1 MSDIDRTGGMI
12 VVLFIALAAI
22 KKFTRLRYR
31 KRSRSALGVAAGRR
45 FPSTVSGA
53 ISPWPAITLSRSR
66 IVNRSSFLIGEL
78 FLGKLGETVVVHG
91 NAPHTDSGTGPECGL
106 RSS

>member
-31 KRSRSALGVAAGRR
+31 ERSR
-45 FPSTVSGA
+45 
-53 ISPWPAITLSRSR
+53 PAE
-66 IVNRSSFLIGEL
+66 G
-78 FLGKLGETVVVHG
+78 
-91 NAPHTDSGTGPECGL
+91 
-106 RSS
+106 

>member
-31 KRSRSALGVAAGRR
+31 KRSRSAEG
-45 FPSTVSGA
+45 
-53 ISPWPAITLSRSR
+53 
-66 IVNRSSFLIGEL
+66 
-78 FLGKLGETVVVHG
+78 
-91 NAPHTDSGTGPECGL
+91 
-106 RSS
+106 